1 MARDNIRRTIFLPK
15 YWSLRDLMYPQQSVS
30 ENLLIVHDME
40 YDGEFDCDER
50 RQELLTLSDELD
62 EVVEVTRSASGN
74 VVFEID
80 LGGIPL
86 GHRQE
91 IAAQLTL
98 GELLETAWDVI
109 TDCTGGTESWIS
121 DWYATHVLI
130 KPWIGEAGE
139 RKS

>member
-62 EVVEVTRSASGN
+62 EVAEVTRSASGN

-86 GHRQE
+86 GRRQD

-98 GELLETAWDVI
+98 GELLENAWGRDHGLHRGHRKLDKRLV
-109 TDCTGGTESWIS
+109 C
-121 DWYATHVLI
+121 YACLDQALDRRG
-130 KPWIGEAGE
+130 W
-139 RKS
+139 